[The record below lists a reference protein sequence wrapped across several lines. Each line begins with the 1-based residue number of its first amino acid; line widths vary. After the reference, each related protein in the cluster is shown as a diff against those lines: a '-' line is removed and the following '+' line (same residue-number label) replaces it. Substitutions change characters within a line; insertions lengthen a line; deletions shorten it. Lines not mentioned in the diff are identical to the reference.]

1 MPMPLRALIVEDT
14 PDDAELMALRL
25 AEDGFHPEWQRVDN
39 EPDYLAALEKKPD
52 LILADWN
59 LPQFSGLRAL
69 RLMRERGLDI
79 PFLIV
84 SGSIGEEAAIEAL
97 HQGACDFVWKDR
109 PTRLGHAVR
118 RALDDKRLR
127 EERRLTEERLQQLN
141 RAVEQSPVSVVIT
154 DSRGDIEYVNPKF
167 TEVTGYTL
175 AEVRGKNPRILKS
188 GEMPAEHYRELW
200 TSITAGKKWSGEFR
214 NRRKDGTLFWEQASI
229 SALRDPSGAITHFL
243 AVKEDVTVRKA
254 LEAQLAQ
261 AQKMESIGR
270 LAGGVAHDFNNLLTV
285 INGYCDLMQRRL
297 NPADPLLGPLGHIRK
312 AGDRAAEL
320 TRQLLAFSRKQII
333 QPKPMNL
340 NDLITEAQDMLQR
353 LVGEDVELA
362 IRPAPGLGQ
371 AMVDRGQFHQV
382 LMNLAVN
389 ARDAMPKGGM
399 LTIATENV
407 ELHEDHPAAHPEAA
421 PGPYVRLVVSDP
433 GTGMDTEILGH
444 LFEPFFTTKRE
455 GVGTGLGLSTVYGI
469 VRQSGGWIQVD
480 SEPGHGSQFQ
490 IYVPR
495 IEAPVAADQAPVP
508 AAEALRGPET
518 ILVVEDQEEV
528 RKLAVECLESYG
540 YQVLE
545 ARSSSDALLLASH
558 HEGPIHLLL
567 TDVVM
572 PQMGGKELAESL
584 KPLRPE
590 MKVLY
595 MSGYTRDAIVHHGV
609 LDSGVNFIAKP
620 FAPDALALKVRIV
633 LGLPHRVAKVLVAE
647 EDESIRNL
655 LREMLESGGHEVL
668 AAGDAGAA
676 MRMAR
681 EIRPEA
687 MVMNLAMMQQLGGEA
702 VRDLRAQYPGLGVI
716 AYAGAFG
723 GDLSKAAKQ
732 LGADTAL
739 AQPIRP
745 DELLETVR
753 ALAAKPA

>member
-1 MPMPLRALIVEDT
+1 
-14 PDDAELMALRL
+14 MA
-25 AEDGFHPEWQRVDN
+25 AVDN

-167 TEVTGYTL
+167 TEITGYTL

-188 GEMPAEHYRELW
+188 GETPAEHYRELW
-200 TSITAGKKWSGEFR
+200 TSITAGKKWSGEFH

-243 AVKEDVTVRKA
+243 AVKEDVTARKA

-285 INGYCDLMQRRL
+285 IKRL
-297 NPADPLLGPLGHIRK
+297 LRPDAATAEPGRPPAGSVRHIRK
-312 AGDRAAEL
+312 AGDRAADL

-362 IRPAPGLGQ
+362 IRPAPGWG
-371 AMVDRGQFHQV
+371 RRWWTGGQFHQV

-399 LTIATENV
+399 LTIATDNF

-421 PGPYVRLVVSDP
+421 PGPYVRLVVSDT
-433 GTGMDTEILGH
+433 GTGMDTETLGH
-444 LFEPFFTTKRE
+444 LFEPFFYHQARRR
-455 GVGTGLGLSTVYGI
+455 GH
-469 VRQSGGWIQVD
+469 R
-480 SEPGHGSQFQ
+480 PGAFDG
-490 IYVPR
+490 
-495 IEAPVAADQAPVP
+495 
-508 AAEALRGPET
+508 
-518 ILVVEDQEEV
+518 
-528 RKLAVECLESYG
+528 
-540 YQVLE
+540 
-545 ARSSSDALLLASH
+545 
-558 HEGPIHLLL
+558 
-567 TDVVM
+567 
-572 PQMGGKELAESL
+572 
-584 KPLRPE
+584 
-590 MKVLY
+590 
-595 MSGYTRDAIVHHGV
+595 
-609 LDSGVNFIAKP
+609 
-620 FAPDALALKVRIV
+620 
-633 LGLPHRVAKVLVAE
+633 
-647 EDESIRNL
+647 
-655 LREMLESGGHEVL
+655 
-668 AAGDAGAA
+668 
-676 MRMAR
+676 
-681 EIRPEA
+681 
-687 MVMNLAMMQQLGGEA
+687 
-702 VRDLRAQYPGLGVI
+702 VRDRAPERGLDPG
-716 AYAGAFG
+716 
-723 GDLSKAAKQ
+723 
-732 LGADTAL
+732 
-739 AQPIRP
+739 
-745 DELLETVR
+745 
-753 ALAAKPA
+753 